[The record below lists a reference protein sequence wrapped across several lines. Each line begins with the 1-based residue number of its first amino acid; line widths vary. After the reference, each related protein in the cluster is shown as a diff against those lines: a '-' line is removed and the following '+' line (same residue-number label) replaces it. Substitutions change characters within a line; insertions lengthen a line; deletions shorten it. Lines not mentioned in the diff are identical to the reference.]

1 MEYLRRLMRH
11 NDAGIALSAGLL
23 FVGCALSS
31 ESFLSA
37 YNLFNISRIVAFSV
51 LVALAQA
58 VVLVAGGMNLSV
70 GAIGGLATS
79 TTGYCIQV
87 LGLPGWLAALV
98 ALGIGGVAGWVNGV
112 IITRL
117 QINSFIAT
125 LATLFVFT
133 GLVHGFSEGYAYTD
147 IPREFTFLGR
157 QKFLGLSNLFWTMGL
172 VLLATHYAFR
182 HTVFGRRLLAT
193 GGNQE
198 AARLAGI
205 NTNRMILLSHVL
217 SGGVGAL
224 AAVLWVSRMGSA
236 QPATGKDWLITSFAV
251 AIVGGTGLA
260 GGRISALGLVA
271 GGGHHRPHQER
282 LGDAGGQRL
291 LRAGVFGVDYPVGR
305 GGESGAGSV
314 WRASRR
320 LVMLT
325 GLLGHALLQC
335 LHDIAIQAQAALCR
349 RARNPLMQVW
359 PEPHIE
365 LA

>member
-1 MEYLRRLMRH
+1 MERLRRLMRH

-58 VVLVAGGMNLSV
+58 VVLVGGGMNLSV
-70 GAIGGLATS
+70 GAIGGLATIA
-79 TTGYCIQV
+79 TGYCIQV

-98 ALGIGGVAGWVNGV
+98 ALGIGSAAGWVNGV

-147 IPREFTFLGR
+147 IPRAFTFVGR

-182 HTVFGRRLLAT
+182 YTVFGRRLLAT
-193 GGNQE
+193 GGNRE

-205 NTNRMILLSHVL
+205 HTERMILWSHVL

-251 AIVGGTGLA
+251 AIVGGTGLS
-260 GGRISALGLVA
+260 GGRISALGLL
-271 GGGHHRPHQER
+271 
-282 LGDAGGQRL
+282 LGAVIIVLIKNG
-291 LRAGVFGVDYPVGR
+291 
-305 GGESGAGSV
+305 
-314 WRASRR
+314 
-320 LVMLT
+320 LVMLEANVYYEQAFL
-325 GLLGHALLQC
+325 GSIILLAVVVSRVRDLYGG
-335 LHDIAIQAQAALCR
+335 R
-349 RARNPLMQVW
+349 
-359 PEPHIE
+359 
-365 LA
+365 

>member
-1 MEYLRRLMRH
+1 
-11 NDAGIALSAGLL
+11 
-23 FVGCALSS
+23 
-31 ESFLSA
+31 
-37 YNLFNISRIVAFSV
+37 
-51 LVALAQA
+51 
-58 VVLVAGGMNLSV
+58 MNLSV
-70 GAIGGLATS
+70 GAIGGLATI

-98 ALGIGGVAGWVNGV
+98 ALGIGGAAGWGQRGHHHAVADH
-112 IITRL
+112 
-117 QINSFIAT
+117 SFIAT

-147 IPREFTFLGR
+147 IPRAFTFLGR

-205 NTNRMILLSHVL
+205 NTDRMILLSHVL

-260 GGRISALGLVA
+260 GGRISALGLL
-271 GGGHHRPHQER
+271 
-282 LGDAGGQRL
+282 LGAVIIVLIKNG
-291 LRAGVFGVDYPVGR
+291 
-305 GGESGAGSV
+305 
-314 WRASRR
+314 
-320 LVMLT
+320 LVMLEANVYYEQAFL
-325 GLLGHALLQC
+325 GSIILLAVVVSRVRDLYGG
-335 LHDIAIQAQAALCR
+335 R
-349 RARNPLMQVW
+349 SGG
-359 PEPHIE
+359 
-365 LA
+365 

>member
-1 MEYLRRLMRH
+1 M
-11 NDAGIALSAGLL
+11 
-23 FVGCALSS
+23 GCALSS

-58 VVLVAGGMNLSV
+58 LVLVAGGMNLSV
-70 GAIGGLATS
+70 GAIGGLATI

-125 LATLFVFT
+125 LATLFVFHRASAWVFPKAT
-133 GLVHGFSEGYAYTD
+133 PT
-147 IPREFTFLGR
+147 RTFLGSSR
-157 QKFLGLSNLFWTMGL
+157 FWGGRSFLGLSNLFWTMGL

-260 GGRISALGLVA
+260 GGRISALGLL
-271 GGGHHRPHQER
+271 
-282 LGDAGGQRL
+282 LGAVIIVLIKNGLVMLEANVYYEQAFLGSIIL
-291 LRAGVFGVDYPVGR
+291 LAVVVSRVRDLYGGR
-305 GGESGAGSV
+305 GGG
-314 WRASRR
+314 
-320 LVMLT
+320 
-325 GLLGHALLQC
+325 
-335 LHDIAIQAQAALCR
+335 
-349 RARNPLMQVW
+349 
-359 PEPHIE
+359 
-365 LA
+365 